1 MRKDN
6 EIEVESKSINDNL
19 KNTRPSSILNLRCFF
34 MRGKKRKLKKKS
46 GKNPLFGLKYITKK
60 ERNYF
65 FIWIISSFSIKISN
79 IYY

>member
-19 KNTRPSSILNLRCFF
+19 KSTRPSSILNLRCFF
-34 MRGKKRKLKKKS
+34 MRGKKRKLKKKKWEKS
-46 GKNPLFGLKYITKK
+46 TVWF
-60 ERNYF
+60 E
-65 FIWIISSFSIKISN
+65 